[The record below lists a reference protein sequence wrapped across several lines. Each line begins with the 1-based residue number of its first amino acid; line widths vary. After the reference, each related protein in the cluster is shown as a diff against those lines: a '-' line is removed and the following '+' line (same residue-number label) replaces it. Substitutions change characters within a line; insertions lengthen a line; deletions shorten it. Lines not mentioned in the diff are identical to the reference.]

1 MKSIYHR
8 NFMLTAG
15 LVLLSFLILGAAFAA
30 ISYEFIVD
38 DKQGTMHDTA
48 QTVADA
54 ASAKVV
60 EMDLSDWDLRMTIS
74 TISRATGM
82 NILLCGTDGVVVSC
96 SDEDLLCGHV
106 GKQIPESALSGV
118 AAQGYFS
125 GILDL
130 SEFYEG
136 LNYVSAVPVFRG
148 HSEWVAGYV
157 VVISNS
163 RSMVQVWRSF
173 AAIFL
178 FAAVAVLIFTLAA
191 TMVATRKQS
200 EPLKE
205 MAAAVSRFARGDFS
219 ARVSVNPGRQDEIG
233 RLAVAFNSMADSL
246 EKSEQRRREFVA
258 NVSHELKT
266 PMTSIAGFADGILDG
281 TIPPEKEK
289 EYLRIISSETQRLS
303 RLVRKMLDV
312 SRIQSTDTK
321 TLLKKNFDIEEV
333 IVRSLAGL
341 EKKITDRGLDVDVQM
356 PEEPIQVLGDEDGI
370 TQVVY
375 NLLDNAAKFADAGST
390 IGVSLW
396 KQGEKAYVAV
406 RDRGATIP
414 PEELPLVFER
424 FHKTD
429 KSRSQDK
436 DGVGLGLYLVKTI
449 IQNHGEEITVSS
461 RDGLT
466 EFKFSLQIK
475 P

>member
-1 MKSIYHR
+1 M
-8 NFMLTAG
+8 
-15 LVLLSFLILGAAFAA
+15 
-30 ISYEFIVD
+30 
-38 DKQGTMHDTA
+38 
-48 QTVADA
+48 
-54 ASAKVV
+54 
-60 EMDLSDWDLRMTIS
+60 
-74 TISRATGM
+74 
-82 NILLCGTDGVVVSC
+82 
-96 SDEDLLCGHV
+96 
-106 GKQIPESALSGV
+106 
-118 AAQGYFS
+118 
-125 GILDL
+125 
-130 SEFYEG
+130 
-136 LNYVSAVPVFRG
+136 
-148 HSEWVAGYV
+148 
-157 VVISNS
+157 
-163 RSMVQVWRSF
+163 
-173 AAIFL
+173 
-178 FAAVAVLIFTLAA
+178 
-191 TMVATRKQS
+191 
-200 EPLKE
+200 
-205 MAAAVSRFARGDFS
+205 
-219 ARVSVNPGRQDEIG
+219 
-233 RLAVAFNSMADSL
+233 AVAFNSMADSL